1 MNITFEETFTK
12 KSGGVL
18 MLLCRQILQPIYS
31 FFILFLFCINDG
43 QKFGGLGTECFSMFE
58 VGHTGKPLK
67 TTEVEKEN
75 KSDEIISSE
84 LNQL

>member
-1 MNITFEETFTK
+1 MQTDLFF
-12 KSGGVL
+12 L
-18 MLLCRQILQPIYS
+18 S
-31 FFILFLFCINDG
+31 FFFCINDG
-43 QKFGGLGTECFSMFE
+43 WKFGGLGTECFSVFE

-67 TTEVEKEN
+67 TTEVEKGN

>member
-1 MNITFEETFTK
+1 MNMTFEETFTK
-12 KSGGVL
+12 KGGGVL
-18 MLLCRQILQPIYS
+18 MLLCRQIYS
-31 FFILFLFCINDG
+31 FFLFFCINDG
-43 QKFGGLGTECFSMFE
+43 WKFGGLGTECFSVFE

-67 TTEVEKEN
+67 PTEVEKGN